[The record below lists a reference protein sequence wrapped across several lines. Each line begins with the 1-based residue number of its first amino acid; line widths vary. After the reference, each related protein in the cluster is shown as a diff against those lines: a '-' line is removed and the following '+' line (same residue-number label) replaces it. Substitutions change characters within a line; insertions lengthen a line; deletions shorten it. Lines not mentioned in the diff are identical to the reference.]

1 MELLEIGMASR
12 NVFSIVSFR
21 SESRYLLRPFATL
34 AEP

>member
-1 MELLEIGMASR
+1 MELLEIGKVSR

-21 SESRYLLRPFATL
+21 RESRYLLSPFATL